1 MVCGEYLK
9 LLLNGDKF
17 RIYGLMVNGACEAEE
32 YLEGLSAKEKGKLIP
47 LLQYTARTGPVKNEQ
62 KFKSIGDGIFEFK
75 GFQARLFCFF
85 DEGRI
90 IILTH
95 GCIKKR
101 DTLNPVEVRKARS
114 LREEYFRKD
123 GKK

>member
-1 MVCGEYLK
+1 MYSDRLK

-17 RIYGLMVNGACEAEE
+17 KICGLMINGTCEAEE
-32 YLEGLSAKEKGKLIP
+32 YLKGLPDKEKQKLFP
-47 LLQYTARTGPVKNEQ
+47 LLKYTADSGPVKNEQ

-75 GFQARLFCFF
+75 GFQSRLFCFF

-101 DTLNPVEVRKARS
+101 DRLDPADIKKARS
-114 LREEYFRKD
+114 RREDYFRK
-123 GKK
+123 GSKK

>member
-1 MVCGEYLK
+1 MGSERLK

-17 RIYGLMVNGACEAEE
+17 KIYGLLVNGACEADE
-32 YLEGLSAKEKGKLIP
+32 YLKGLSEKEKSKLFP
-47 LLQYTARTGPVKNEQ
+47 LLKYTADAGQVKNEQ
-62 KFKSIGDGIFEFK
+62 KFKCIGNGIFEFK
-75 GFQARLFCFF
+75 GFQSRLFCFF

-101 DTLNPVEVRKARS
+101 DKLDPADIQKARS
-114 LREEYFRKD
+114 RKEDYFRKES
-123 GKK
+123 KQ